1 MPKDSKGSIVPSSS
15 IKGKKYANFEP
26 TIEAP
31 LSPPVIVD
39 GDGTNR
45 SGSALNVYEER
56 YQGTREG
63 RSPKTRVKSSPGGE
77 HKAAGRQEHGT
88 EFYADGIDEESLSL
102 SELLDRCRRLKE
114 SEGAKHAELR
124 RVQCE
129 LHAFVSFPF
138 DVTEERRDKARATM
152 SQVVAAEQAAR
163 AEIERVTAEL
173 HQTRAVAALQSKSS
187 AGVSEDNSEAA
198 AAAAGLTKRVEALS
212 RQLQGETGRADELAA
227 SLRAAEEE
235 CRRLRRASRELGEEA
250 AVGQEQLAAL
260 EAEVEEVREEGENEV
275 RALEETLEAME
286 AELAAAREAARCS
299 EMEVGSVVYACMRV
313 CVYVCMH
320 ICMYVCMYVC
330 IYIYVCAYVCVYVY
344 KCKYMYVYMHL
355 YYLYTHAH
363 THTHTHTNTDRQT
376 QRHTDTQTRRHTHTH
391 THETY
396 FDAFVA

>member
-163 AEIERVTAEL
+163 AEIARVTAEL
-173 HQTRAVAALQSKSS
+173 HQARAVAALQSKSS
-187 AGVSEDNSEAA
+187 AGVSEGNGEAAAA
-198 AAAAGLTKRVEALS
+198 AAAAGLARQVEALS
-212 RQLQGETGRADELAA
+212 QQLQGETGRADELAA
-227 SLRAAEEE
+227 RLRAAEEE
-235 CRRLRRASRELGEEA
+235 CRRLRQASRELGDEA

-260 EAEVEEVREEGENEV
+260 EAEVEQVREEGENEV
-275 RALEETLEAME
+275 RALEDSLEAME
-286 AELAAAREAARCS
+286 AELSAAREAARLSAIQVASLVHLSIYLSLC
-299 EMEVGSVVYACMRV
+299 VSVCLSV
-313 CVYVCMH
+313 CLSM
-320 ICMYVCMYVC
+320 
-330 IYIYVCAYVCVYVY
+330 
-344 KCKYMYVYMHL
+344 
-355 YYLYTHAH
+355 
-363 THTHTHTNTDRQT
+363 
-376 QRHTDTQTRRHTHTH
+376 
-391 THETY
+391 
-396 FDAFVA
+396 

>member
-15 IKGKKYANFEP
+15 IKGKTGRKYANFEP

-88 EFYADGIDEESLSL
+88 EFYADGIDEETLSL

-152 SQVVAAEQAAR
+152 SQVVAAERAAR
-163 AEIERVTAEL
+163 AEIARVTAEL
-173 HQTRAVAALQSKSS
+173 HQARAVAALQSKSS
-187 AGVSEDNSEAA
+187 AGVSEGNGEAAA
-198 AAAAGLTKRVEALS
+198 AAAAGLTKQVEALS
-212 RQLQGETGRADELAA
+212 QQLQGETGRADELAA
-227 SLRAAEEE
+227 RLRAAEEE
-235 CRRLRRASRELGEEA
+235 CRRLRQASRELGDEA

-260 EAEVEEVREEGENEV
+260 EAEVEQVREEGENEV
-275 RALEETLEAME
+275 RALEDTLEAME
-286 AELAAAREAARCS
+286 AELSAAREAARLS
-299 EMEVGSVVYACMRV
+299 SIQVTSLVYLSIYLSVCLS
-313 CVYVCMH
+313 
-320 ICMYVCMYVC
+320 
-330 IYIYVCAYVCVYVY
+330 IYLSIY
-344 KCKYMYVYMHL
+344 
-355 YYLYTHAH
+355 
-363 THTHTHTNTDRQT
+363 
-376 QRHTDTQTRRHTHTH
+376 
-391 THETY
+391 
-396 FDAFVA
+396 